1 MEECGRVE
9 EKYINELAKL
19 CKKAYKKGDVPV
31 GAILV
36 SNNKIIA
43 KAYNKKNINNNA
55 LYHAEILCL
64 QKAYRKLKRWNL
76 NDCILYVSLEPC
88 ALCKLLIEESR
99 INKVFY
105 ILDKGKYTNK
115 YKKTQYEQMYVFG
128 GGDFS
133 KIMSDFF
140 KKIRK

>member
-1 MEECGRVE
+1 MI
-9 EKYINELAKL
+9 EKYENELIKL

-36 SNNKIIA
+36 LKNKIIA
-43 KAYNKKNINNNA
+43 RAYNKKNINNNT
-55 LYHAEILCL
+55 LYHAEIICL
-64 QKAYRKLKRWNL
+64 QKAYRKLRRWNL
-76 NDCILYVSLEPC
+76 SDCTLYVSLEPC

-105 ILDKGKYTNK
+105 ILDKGKCSNK
-115 YKKTQYEQMYVFG
+115 YKKTQYEHMFVFER
-128 GGDFS
+128 DKFF
-133 KIMSDFF
+133 KIMNKFF